1 MAAKVPPRVLPP
13 CISSM
18 VDAYLWLESVSIFG
32 ATMVDIAYHGE
43 VSVGYILR
51 RVGMIAAQ
59 KIADDTKISRFISFV
74 KGALRHAEEV
84 LSIWLTVD
92 ELTRP
97 FVFFG

>member
-1 MAAKVPPRVLPP
+1 
-13 CISSM
+13 
-18 VDAYLWLESVSIFG
+18 
-32 ATMVDIAYHGE
+32 MVDIAYHGE
-43 VSVGYILR
+43 VSVGYIPGLR

>member
-1 MAAKVPPRVLPP
+1 
-13 CISSM
+13 
-18 VDAYLWLESVSIFG
+18 
-32 ATMVDIAYHGE
+32 
-43 VSVGYILR
+43 
-51 RVGMIAAQ
+51 MIAAQ

-74 KGALRHAEEV
+74 KGVLRHAEEV